1 MAHPGCDKGKLNQ
14 PGPVHGTRAVQMPS
28 EVNAEGH
35 VPELI
40 YTPAGILLFVIWVH
54 ATPGS
59 DNHPSHYTEFDLV
72 ILALHKCEKSMFNP
86 GSCPHSINAIHST
99 GKPVSFQG
107 RTWDWVKIGNKSG
120 HGLKSSA
127 TMVTFIYKLLSSP

>member
-1 MAHPGCDKGKLNQ
+1 
-14 PGPVHGTRAVQMPS
+14 MPS

-120 HGLKSSA
+120 HGLKPSA